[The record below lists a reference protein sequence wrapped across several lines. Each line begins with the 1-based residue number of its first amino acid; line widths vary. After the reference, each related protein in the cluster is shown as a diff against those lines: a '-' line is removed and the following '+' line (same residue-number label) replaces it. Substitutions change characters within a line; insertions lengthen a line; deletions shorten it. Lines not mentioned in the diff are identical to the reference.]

1 MAKKSKDF
9 IALRNFPVAQL
20 KLLLSQATHFKSVLN
35 RPNKHSP
42 ALRGKT
48 IANLFFESS
57 TRTRSA
63 FEMACKLLG
72 ANVMNLTVSASSVNK
87 GETILDT
94 VRNLQALGVDGIIV
108 RHDTA
113 GVPQMIADNIDISV
127 CNAGDGFNEH
137 PTQGLLDV
145 FTMLEHCKNL
155 KGKRVTIVGDIKHS
169 RVARSNIYALNKLGA
184 EVTVCGPPS
193 LMPMGIEALAV
204 NVELDL
210 KKALSKAD
218 FINVLRIQMERQR
231 SGHLP
236 SLREYNEVFGI
247 TARTLEFAP
256 AHAILMHP
264 GPINRG
270 VEMSSEI
277 VDGKRNVILDQV
289 TNGVAARMAVLYY
302 LMTGDHEA

>member
-1 MAKKSKDF
+1 MAKQNKDF
-9 IALRNFPVAQL
+9 IALRNFPVTQL
-20 KLLLSQATHFKSVLN
+20 KLLLSQATHFKALFN
-35 RPNKHSP
+35 RPNKQSP

-63 FEMACKLLG
+63 FEMASKMLG
-72 ANVMNLTVSASSVNK
+72 ASVMNLTVSASSVNK

-94 VRNLQALGVDGIIV
+94 VRNLKALGIDCIIV

-137 PTQGLLDV
+137 PTQGLLDI

-155 KGKRVTIVGDIKHS
+155 KGKKVTIVGDIKHS
-169 RVARSNIYALNKLGA
+169 RVARSNIYGLNMLGA

-193 LMPMGIEALAV
+193 LMPLGIAALGV
-204 NVELDL
+204 TVEHDL
-210 KKALSKAD
+210 KKALAKAD
-218 FINVLRIQMERQR
+218 FINVLRIQMERQKA
-231 SGHLP
+231 GYLP

-247 TARTLEFAP
+247 TAKTLEYAP
-256 AHAILMHP
+256 QHAIVMHP

-270 VEMSSEI
+270 VEMSSEV
-277 VDGKRNVILDQV
+277 VDSKRNVIMDQV

-302 LMTGDHEA
+302 LMTGDAN